1 EEMTGIADQLGDP
14 MLMLRAASAH
24 VENCVEVGD
33 MVGVDAALATMEAL
47 AERYREPCARWQAR
61 VVRGMRAY
69 VSGQLE
75 LAERL
80 MGEALDAGAPVG
92 ESAYLGY
99 GAQISGVWLLQG
111 RFTEAAS
118 IVRETAMR
126 YPALLGWRA
135 VLACVDATLGRHALA
150 RKTLE
155 RMME

>member
-1 EEMTGIADQLGDP
+1 A
-14 MLMLRAASAH
+14 
-24 VENCVEVGD
+24 
-33 MVGVDAALATMEAL
+33 
-47 AERYREPCARWQAR
+47 
-61 VVRGMRAY
+61 VRGMRAY

-80 MGEALDAGAPVG
+80 MGEALDVGAPVG

-111 RFTEAAS
+111 RFAEAAS

-135 VLACVDATLGRHALA
+135 VLACVEATLGRHALA

-155 RMME
+155 RMMENELGDLPGNPHVPLNTLTPVVELCVLVGDAEIAGTLYAALLPFAHYHGHLHRGLMSYGP